1 MVLAVCV
8 LPTMVFAADPILGK
22 WINTYMEGPNG
33 EKLSF
38 TETGAKEKDLW
49 TIEFKAG
56 GEAQVKD
63 VIEGIEAT
71 YTVKGSVITAVYDK
85 TFTHVFTLVGDTL
98 VRDFDGIKLVY
109 VRAK

>member
-8 LPTMVFAADPILGK
+8 LPKMVFAADPILGK

-33 EKLSF
+33 EKI
-38 TETGAKEKDLW
+38 TAAEMGTKETDLW
-49 TIEFKAG
+49 TIEFKAD
-56 GEAQVKD
+56 GEALVKD
-63 VIEGIEAT
+63 IIEGIEAT
-71 YTVKGSVITAVYDK
+71 YTVKGNVITAVYDK
-85 TFTHVFTLVGDTL
+85 TFTHIFTLVGDTL